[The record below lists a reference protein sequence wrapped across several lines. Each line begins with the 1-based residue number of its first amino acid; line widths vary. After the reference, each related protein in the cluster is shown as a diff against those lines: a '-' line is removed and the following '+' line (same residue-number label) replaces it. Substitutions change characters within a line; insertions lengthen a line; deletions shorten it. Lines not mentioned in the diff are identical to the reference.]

1 MLGSHNSMSYLPAVH
16 WWQRW
21 QKRWYQCQDKTIA
34 EQLFVG
40 IRYFDIRLNFIN
52 DEWHF
57 VHNKIDF
64 GVEDEEV
71 YKAMNN
77 VGEKVYV
84 RFIYDVRKKSNKHK
98 AYKFL
103 AHLYD
108 IQDKYPNIIPNN
120 MITYWDWR
128 NYLSGDIA
136 ERELHSGVSSNLLDY
151 LIYGTKRCY
160 AIATIPM
167 IKRSYQFYKD
177 NDKVL
182 LMDYV

>member
-21 QKRWYQCQDKTIA
+21 QKRWYQCQDKTID
-34 EQLFVG
+34 EQLASG

-52 DEWHF
+52 EVWHF

-64 GVEDEEV
+64 GIEDEEV
-71 YKAMNN
+71 YKSMNSIK
-77 VGEKVYV
+77 EKVYV
-84 RFIYDVRKKSNKHK
+84 RFIYDVREKSSKHN

-103 AHLYD
+103 AHLND
-108 IQDKYPNIIPNN
+108 IQNKYPNIIPNS
-120 MITYWDWR
+120 MITYWDWH
-128 NYLSGDIA
+128 NYLSSPIT
-136 ERELHSGVSSNLLDY
+136 ERELHSGISSNLLDY

-160 AIATIPM
+160 SIVSVPNIERNYEFLEDKT
-167 IKRSYQFYKD
+167 
-177 NDKVL
+177 KVL